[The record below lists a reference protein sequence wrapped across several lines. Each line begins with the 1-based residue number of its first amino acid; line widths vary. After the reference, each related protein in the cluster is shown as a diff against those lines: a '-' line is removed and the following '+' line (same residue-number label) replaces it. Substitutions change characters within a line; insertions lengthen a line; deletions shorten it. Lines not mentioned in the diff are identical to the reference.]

1 MKITLEDFCFSFFN
15 KNRSKGPS
23 CLLRI
28 ILSPS
33 YEIQEHLNHWN
44 LQDNQGEVRKAKKA
58 TTIMT
63 IKTTATKEKSKW
75 ILWPR
80 SKASIY
86 SSTLDIDAIINFI
99 LLI

>member
-28 ILSPS
+28 ILPPS

-44 LQDNQGEVRKAKKA
+44 LQDNQGEVRKAKKGNNNNDY
-58 TTIMT
+58 
-63 IKTTATKEKSKW
+63 KNNSNKRKEQVD
-75 ILWPR
+75 
-80 SKASIY
+80 
-86 SSTLDIDAIINFI
+86 TLAQK
-99 LLI
+99 